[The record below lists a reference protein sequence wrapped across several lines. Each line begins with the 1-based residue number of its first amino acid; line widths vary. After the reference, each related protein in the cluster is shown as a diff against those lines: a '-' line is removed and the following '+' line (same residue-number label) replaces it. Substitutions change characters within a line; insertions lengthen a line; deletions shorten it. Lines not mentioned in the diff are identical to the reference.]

1 MYNRVILGKGTCH
14 LRSNE
19 QDQELMSLAT
29 HLKSQTLPEWG
40 IDREEVV
47 VVVMVVCVHVVCVCG
62 VCVSVHSIYGQS
74 YCFIP
79 QRGKFL
85 PHSSEIS
92 V

>member
-1 MYNRVILGKGTCH
+1 
-14 LRSNE
+14 
-19 QDQELMSLAT
+19 
-29 HLKSQTLPEWG
+29 
-40 IDREEVV
+40 
-47 VVVMVVCVHVVCVCG
+47 MVVCVHVVCVCG

>member
-47 VVVMVVCVHVVCVCG
+47 VVVMVVCVCVCVC
-62 VCVSVHSIYGQS
+62 VCVRERERERER
-74 YCFIP
+74 CFVFIC
-79 QRGKFL
+79 L
-85 PHSSEIS
+85 LA
-92 V
+92 